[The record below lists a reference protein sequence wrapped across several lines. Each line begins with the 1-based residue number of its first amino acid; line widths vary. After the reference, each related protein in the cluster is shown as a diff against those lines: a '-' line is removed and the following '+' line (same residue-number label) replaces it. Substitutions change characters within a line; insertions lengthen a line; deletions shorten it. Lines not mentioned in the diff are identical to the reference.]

1 MSTTN
6 GSHGYDV
13 SYPDPV
19 VEQLNRWA
27 DLAGRVGQRSAYI
40 DALREMRQRLVADP
54 RNWGDPVRELRGMA
68 ATYYRRVGSVL
79 IVTYAV
85 HNTRPVVFVQR
96 VWLTPGS
103 QMAEAETDQSPN

>member
-6 GSHGYDV
+6 GSHGDDV

-27 DLAGRVGQRSAYI
+27 DLAGRVGQRSAFI
-40 DALREMRQRLVADP
+40 DAVREMRQRLVADP
-54 RNWGDPVRELRGMA
+54 RKWGDPLRELRGMA
-68 ATYYRRVGSVL
+68 ATYFRRCGPVL
-79 IVTYAV
+79 IVAYAV
-85 HNTRPVVFVQR
+85 HHTRPVVFVQQ

-103 QMAEAETDQSPN
+103 PLADAEFDPPLP